1 MDEYDRVPTLA
12 EASALESM
20 SSSKYKIINRWSTP
34 SIEDAGIHRLFTTS
48 DQHWYLHKCEK
59 CNYYNQMSYN
69 DYDPS
74 SIEAGGNILT
84 VNPNGVDLLAK
95 TVVDGSF
102 QFVCKKCGQPLD
114 RWYNGTWVPTHADR
128 TKNGDGVRGYMISQL
143 NAVWIS
149 ADTLKR
155 KELNSLS
162 KQSFYNYTLGMPYTD
177 VNLTV
182 NDDDVYSNVHESFD
196 PVMDRADYRFISVGI
211 DWGNRH
217 SCTVYGMKADGRI
230 DLLRLFSVAK
240 VGTTDAL
247 NIGSDLEAIKMILAP
262 YNPDIIICDVGDSGD
277 KVAQLMNYYGSDRVF
292 GCQYPSTPKSTG
304 QLIPT
309 WSVQTNLVKVDKLMQ
324 NKRFIAMLKSGLIHS
339 YKNREDRDLKLFV
352 YHWKNVVIREEED
365 DATGQFYEVIGRRGD
380 DHLAQASVY
389 AILGIDRL
397 KEIYYGDGN
406 YTFNSTFIDTT
417 FGAYAPAKPD
427 IFSQF

>member
-1 MDEYDRVPTLA
+1 MSYEDYD
-12 EASALESM
+12 
-20 SSSKYKIINRWSTP
+20 SSSV
-34 SIEDAGIHRLFTTS
+34 
-48 DQHWYLHKCEK
+48 
-59 CNYYNQMSYN
+59 
-69 DYDPS
+69 
-74 SIEAGGNILT
+74 EAGGNILT

-102 QFVCKKCGQPLD
+102 QFVCKKCGMPLD
-114 RWYNGTWVPTHADR
+114 RWYNGSWQAMEKNR
-128 TKNGDGVRGYMISQL
+128 TAGGGGVRGYMISQL

-149 ADTLKR
+149 ADSLKR
-155 KELNSLS
+155 KELVSRS
-162 KQSFYNYTLGMPYTD
+162 KQSFYNYVLGYPFLD
-177 VNLTV
+177 VNLAV
-182 NDDDVYSNVHESFD
+182 VDDDIYGNTYDSFD
-196 PVMDRADYRFISVGI
+196 PVPDRADYRFISVGI
-211 DWGNRH
+211 DWGQRH
-217 SCTVYGMKADGRI
+217 WISIYGMTVDGKI
-230 DLLRLFSVAK
+230 DCLRLTSVAK
-240 VGTTDAL
+240 TGTTDAL
-247 NIGSDLEAIKMILAP
+247 NIGADLEAIKMILAP

-309 WSVQTNLVKVDKLMQ
+309 WNVNANLVKVDKLMQ
-324 NKRFIAMLKSGLIHS
+324 NKRLIAMMKSGLIRF
-339 YKNREDRDLKLFV
+339 YRNRSDIELQLLV
-352 YHWKNVVIREEED
+352 SHWKNVVIRDEED
-365 DATGQFYEVIGRRGD
+365 DATGEFYQVITRKGD
-380 DHLAQASVY
+380 DHTAQSSVY